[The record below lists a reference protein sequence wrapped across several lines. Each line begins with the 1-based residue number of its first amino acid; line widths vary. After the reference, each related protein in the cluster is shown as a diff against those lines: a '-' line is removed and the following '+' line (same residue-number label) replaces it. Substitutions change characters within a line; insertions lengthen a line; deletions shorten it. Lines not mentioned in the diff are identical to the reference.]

1 MNKQNQTI
9 DVIYNEEKTKII
21 GFVVDGKKYENKKN
35 ENTVDFFYRIQKK
48 LSKKGVNFA
57 ERYSKGNNRAFT
69 EKVYRQKVETI
80 KKADKQLQNKIF
92 KKRLVAGVTAM
103 AIGLS
108 GAIYGLTGCKAK
120 EEKSNNQNTE
130 KSNYQINEQNQELA
144 RIYNELLKYENGEEW
159 VKRLQQIDDYQNK
172 LNQKAEKYP
181 DGKGNALF
189 FKAEE
194 VAAADAIANGTN
206 KDIPTTLDSELVLCL
221 YLQWAGFSSELVEAS
236 GKISE
241 VETLIEDQNV
251 KKSYTEVAEK
261 VQEILDGKKVSDIKS
276 LTNLYKYYP
285 EAPSL
290 TAYDGTM
297 TTLAING
304 KITGKTLTKYQNE
317 VKGNAVLNEVIQKI
331 KAKQKLETKLNPKLS
346 LAIEAFEEMD
356 KQNIKVNYK
365 EREDFDLSTTER
377 IKKITSFK
385 SQIVSNKDG
394 SYTVVTKHGRVK
406 LTKKQAIKRLGKKAV
421 EKAIKEADA
430 RDIIVDTDGD
440 GKKDS
445 TLDEAEK
452 ISEQKKQEVENKA
465 KEAENGFADGRK
477 DGLAGSPKNYRS
489 TNEYYIARYDVGY
502 QNGLFQREEAQKEE
516 IIETKTTYVTPSSTQ
531 NTTQTETTTKTETQT
546 TQNTTQTET
555 KPQVVKEVFRA
566 EDGTLYE
573 STFEEEIEKIR
584 TK

>member
-1 MNKQNQTI
+1 MKKNNQTI
-9 DVIYNEEKTKII
+9 DVIYNNEGTKII
-21 GFVVDGKKYENKKN
+21 GFVVDGKEYANKKN
-35 ENTVDFFYRIQKK
+35 ESTVDFFYRIQKK
-48 LSKKGVNFA
+48 LNKKGINFT
-57 ERYSKGNNRAFT
+57 ERYTKGNNRAFT
-69 EKVYRQKVETI
+69 EDIYRKKVESI
-80 KKADKQLQNKIF
+80 KQADKKLKNKI
-92 KKRLVAGVTAM
+92 KTKRIVAGLTAGI
-103 AIGLS
+103 IGIT

-120 EEKSNNQNTE
+120 EDTKEKQNIE
-130 KSNYQINEQNQELA
+130 KSNYAINEQNPELA

-159 VKRLQQIDDYQNK
+159 VKRLQLVDKYQDNLNK
-172 LNQKAEKYP
+172 KAENYP
-181 DGKGNALF
+181 DGKGNVLF

-194 VAAADAIANGTN
+194 VAAADAVANGTN
-206 KDIPTTLDSELVLCL
+206 KDIPTLLDSELVLCL

-236 GKISE
+236 GKTSG
-241 VETLIEDQNV
+241 VEFLIENENV
-251 KKSYTEVAEK
+251 KEEYTKVASK
-261 VQEILDGKKVSDIKS
+261 VQDILDGKKISDLKS

-331 KAKQKLETKLNPKLS
+331 KAYQKLETKLDPKLA
-346 LAIEAFEEMD
+346 LATEAFDEMD
-356 KQNIKVNYK
+356 KQNIKVDYR
-365 EREDFDLSTTER
+365 EREDFDLATTER

-385 SQIVSNKDG
+385 MQVVSNKDG

-452 ISEQKKQEVENKA
+452 ISEEKKKEVEQKA
-465 KEAENGFADGRK
+465 EEAKNGFEDGRK
-477 DGLAGSPKNYRS
+477 DGLAGVAKNYRS
-489 TNEYYIARYDVGY
+489 TSEYYRARYDVGY
-502 QNGLFQREEAQKEE
+502 QNGLFQREEAKKEE
-516 IIETKTTYVTPSSTQ
+516 RLENETKYEEIK
-531 NTTQTETTTKTETQT
+531 ETTPKEKTEEKT
-546 TQNTTQTET
+546 TTTTTEE
-555 KPQVVKEVFRA
+555 KPKVVKEVFRA

-584 TK
+584 TR

>member
-1 MNKQNQTI
+1 MNKNNQTI
-9 DVIYNEEKTKII
+9 DVIYNNERTKII

-48 LSKKGVNFA
+48 LSKKGINFT
-57 ERYSKGNNRAFT
+57 ERYTKGNNRAFT
-69 EKVYRQKVETI
+69 EKVYRQKVESIKQADKKLKSKI
-80 KKADKQLQNKIF
+80 KKNRI
-92 KKRLVAGVTAM
+92 VAGITAGI
-103 AIGLS
+103 IGIT

-120 EEKSNNQNTE
+120 TDEKKQQNIE
-130 KSNYQINEQNQELA
+130 KSNYTIDEQNPELA
-144 RIYNELLKYENGEEW
+144 RIYNELLNYEDGEKWIE
-159 VKRLQQIDDYQNK
+159 RLQLIDDYQRK
-172 LNQKAEKYP
+172 LNQKASKYS
-181 DGKGNALF
+181 DGKGNVLF

-206 KDIPTTLDSELVLCL
+206 KNIPTVLDSELVLCL

-236 GKISE
+236 GKTSG
-241 VETLIEDQNV
+241 VEFLIADQNV
-251 KKSYTEVAEK
+251 KEEYTKVAEQ
-261 VQEILDGKKVSDIKS
+261 VQDILDGKKTSNLKN

-331 KAKQKLETKLNPKLS
+331 KAYQKLEKKLNPKLA
-346 LAIEAFEEMD
+346 LATEAFEEMD
-356 KQNIKVNYK
+356 RQNINVNYR
-365 EREDFDLSTTER
+365 EREDFDLATTER
-377 IKKITSFK
+377 VKKITSFK
-385 SQIVSNKDG
+385 MKVISNTDG

-452 ISEQKKQEVENKA
+452 ISEEKKNEVEHNA
-465 KEAENGFADGRK
+465 EEARNGFEDGRR
-477 DGLAGSPKNYRS
+477 DGLAGAAKNYRS
-489 TNEYYIARYDVGY
+489 TNSYYRARYDVGY
-502 QNGLFQREEAQKEE
+502 QNGLFQREEAKKEE
-516 IIETKTTYVTPSSTQ
+516 ILEDEIIYKDIPQETPKKETTNKTTSES
-531 NTTQTETTTKTETQT
+531 
-546 TQNTTQTET
+546 

-584 TK
+584 TR